1 MFEETQEDK
10 YLKLRRDM
18 VHYQI
23 EKRGI
28 RDKRLLNAFLKVPR
42 HIFVEESIRNR
53 AYEDYPLPIGEEQT
67 ISQPYTVAFMT
78 DALKLKG
85 DEKVLEIGSGSGY
98 QTAILL
104 ELAREVFCIER
115 IPSLAEKAL
124 KTLKELGYSNF
135 HIRVGDGTLGW
146 KEEAPFDAILVAA
159 GSPRVPPSLKEQ
171 LAIGGRLVIPVGD
184 RYTQT
189 MTLVTRKS
197 ETLFDEKHLGAF
209 RFVGLIGAEGWN
221 E

>member
-1 MFEETQEDK
+1 MWSETQEDK
-10 YLKLRRDM
+10 YIKLRREM

-28 RDKRLLNAFLKVPR
+28 RDKRVLDAFLKVPR
-42 HIFVEESIRNR
+42 HLFVDESLRNR
-53 AYEDYPLPIGEEQT
+53 AYEDYPLPIGDEQT

-85 DEKVLEIGSGSGY
+85 EEKVLEIGSGSGY

-104 ELAREVFCIER
+104 ELAKEVFCIER
-115 IPSLAEKAL
+115 LASLAEKAMR
-124 KTLKELGYSNF
+124 KLKELNYSNF
-135 HIRVGDGTLGW
+135 HIRVGDGTVGW

-171 LAIGGRLVIPVGD
+171 LAIGGRLIIPVGD

-189 MTLVTRKS
+189 MTLVTRK
-197 ETLFDEKHLGAF
+197 TEKLLEEKYLGAF
-209 RFVGLIGAEGWN
+209 RFVGLIGEEGWS